1 MLTSAPRS
9 IFQGLV
15 GMNSCLAVVLLSCI
29 SACFLLF
36 QTRPASA
43 QVDYQWNVA
52 GPADWNNAAN
62 WTPAGGPPG
71 TAAGDNAHIGNGGDA
86 TITSAAGTTLGID
99 SLLFDGVAGGQVD
112 QSSDT
117 LALSGS
123 EADANPAGAGRLRIG
138 AVNAGAFGTYNL
150 TGTGI
155 VTATR
160 IQVGETGGGAAP
172 VSTFNQGVI
181 GDAGTTSVTTT
192 QSLNIGGAAGGAVGH
207 GIYNLNSGTLTVP
220 FAGGDDRSLSIGN
233 NVGSVGVM
241 NMYGAATTLTS
252 QQMQIGNGGNGTFNQ
267 HDGTATFNS
276 GGAKWF
282 ALGGSA
288 NGTSGGVGNGT
299 YNLSGGTVNMNS
311 WLFIGANNG
320 AAGTSTGTF
329 NVSGASTVV
338 NSSWIN
344 VGRDTNGFVN
354 QSDGTVHV
362 TNRMLIGDNL
372 ASANGTYTISGGTLD
387 FPGASNFIIGNNGT
401 GNFIQTGGTVTDV
414 NANHFGM
421 DLGAANAGN
430 GNYTMRGG
438 TLDTNSAIHLGNG
451 TNSVGTFNQS
461 GGHARTALN
470 GAWVTVGQG
479 TGSTGTFNMSGGS
492 FDVNTNADGGDGTNG
507 QLHVGFGAN
516 STGVVNQTGGV
527 ISTGHQVTLGWGAGA
542 TGTYNISGATSG
554 PNATVLN
561 ASQDSDQG
569 IVLGWGNGTGVFN
582 QSGGVVNVLHGTLQF
597 GQASTGVTT
606 STGTYNLSG
615 GILNTPLIQKSF
627 AGNTAT
633 FNFNG
638 GTLSPTASAGNFMQG
653 LNAANVQAGGAVI
666 DTNSS
671 VITISQPLLHS
682 GAGTDGGLTLTDSN
696 TAATGNLTLT
706 GANTYNG
713 TTRVINSAGAL
724 GPATLFLGSAL
735 AVQNSTVQMT
745 SGLNNSVQFVGGIG
759 AFTFGGLTGSA
770 NLSLT
775 DGGSSPVT
783 LSVGNNNLETT
794 YTGALGTAADGA
806 NLIKIGSGTLHLTG
820 TQLYSGTTTINGGT
834 LSLNGAS
841 ASLANSSSVDV
852 GGANATGSPTLL
864 ARSGANAGAVH
875 VHGAETTGV
884 PGTIA
889 AGDINTFNAAS
900 LTLDAGANT
909 TFVLGT
915 PGVGGAGV
923 TADLIA
929 VSNALTLPAAGSV
942 VVNLIDNANAGGL
955 GSFGT
960 GTYKL
965 ITESMTTNFANT
977 KFGIGVGIPGFQEAF
992 SNPGGKEIDLVVTP
1006 APTWKAVAVDTNWA
1020 NAANWVNG
1028 LVPGVHDGTTINTD
1042 LAAFTTASNILNPAP
1057 DMNRNLQ
1064 NITFDQ
1070 AAAGAYVIGTTGGNA
1085 LLMTAGGTIQTTALI
1100 TKTETINAP
1109 LVLEGANGSYA
1120 FSSNAP
1126 STANVLLIGGG
1137 ITGGAAGNTVLTLTG
1152 GNTGNNTISGV
1163 IGDGSATTLA
1173 LVKSGAGAWVLNKT
1187 EANTGGTTILGGTL
1201 QLGDGMGNGSVIGPI
1216 SDGGSLRV
1224 ANPNPQ
1230 TISNAISGGG
1240 TLTAAGAGLLTLTN
1254 TNSVSGLTTINGGS
1268 SLQLGDGV
1276 TNNGSV
1282 GGNILDN
1289 GSLTFANPTDL
1300 AYAGAIG
1307 GNGPVTMSGPGTLT
1321 LSGAST
1327 YGGSTTMS
1335 ANVTLT
1341 SAVAANILPSTT
1353 AVTMSGAAALDM
1365 SGVVSDQ
1372 TIGSLGS
1379 ASAATSVNL
1388 GTNNLITGGNG
1399 NNTTFAGSIS
1409 GTGGVV
1415 KNGGGTFTLSN
1426 ANSYSG
1432 ATAINAGA
1440 VQLNHANAAQDS
1452 TVTIGVDNGL
1462 KFGSGVHTFNVGGL
1476 AGAGNLSL
1484 TDTAATAV
1492 TLNAGSNATDSAY
1505 SGVLSGA
1512 GGILGKTGS
1521 GTLTLSGN
1529 NSYSGGTTISSG
1541 TLSATTTNTVLGAG
1555 PVTMSGGRLQLTGG
1569 LKNAI
1574 GINFEGAT
1582 GQAPTLLLASDSAGV
1597 QHSVNWNNVNGTG
1610 VTNTA
1615 GSGSN
1620 TNVDGPIAGMVVDKT
1635 GAATAVTL
1643 AFNANGQSAVSSGQ
1657 ALNTGDLKMMNG
1669 FLALNAF
1676 GDATSNHVDVTL
1688 SNIPFALYDAYAY
1701 VGTSPFSGQLGSM
1714 TLNADGTTTT
1724 FASVSAGN
1732 FTGFV
1737 QATGTDQ
1744 TSANV
1749 SNYFLF
1755 LHRSDASLT
1764 FTLQSINNGN
1774 VGLNGVQLVEAFNP
1788 VLAYANNVVVTAD
1801 STIDVTGTPSA
1812 SLGTLSIGSNT
1823 LFVTGSSYGTDL
1835 PYGLNLG
1842 ATSVS
1847 GGGTTTF
1854 DVANNGAGTGTL
1866 TLASLTTGGA
1876 GRTITK
1882 ANNGTMEI
1890 QGASTING
1898 GSTINV
1904 TGGTMRF
1911 NNTSGAATIGT
1922 GSVATV
1928 ASGATLELAGSFS
1941 ALSSSASVTSRVH
1954 IINNST
1960 QVSGGGLV
1968 VSGTHQQVGAVDG
1981 SGDTVVNAGSDLTSN
1996 HIVQSALV
2004 IGGTAGSPALVTID
2018 ASDALGNPIGQS
2030 SGLVLAGSLTPSS
2043 PFGEGV
2049 VSSCNLSSVAGGGS
2063 ELASLSPSSA
2073 VGGGNPSSIPEPS
2086 SLLLVLFAI
2095 TGLAGQGIAL
2105 RRRARRNDY

>member
-1 MLTSAPRS
+1 MSAT
-9 IFQGLV
+9 V
-15 GMNSCLAVVLLSCI
+15 
-29 SACFLLF
+29 
-36 QTRPASA
+36 
-43 QVDYQWNVA
+43 
-52 GPADWNNAAN
+52 
-62 WTPAGGPPG
+62 
-71 TAAGDNAHIGNGGDA
+71 
-86 TITSAAGTTLGID
+86 
-99 SLLFDGVAGGQVD
+99 
-112 QSSDT
+112 
-117 LALSGS
+117 
-123 EADANPAGAGRLRIG
+123 ANPAGGVL
-138 AVNAGAFGTYNL
+138 NS
-150 TGTGI
+150 
-155 VTATR
+155 
-160 IQVGETGGGAAP
+160 
-172 VSTFNQGVI
+172 STQI
-181 GDAGTTSVTTT
+181 
-192 QSLNIGGAAGGAVGH
+192 AVG
-207 GIYNLNSGTLTVP
+207 
-220 FAGGDDRSLSIGN
+220 
-233 NVGSVGVM
+233 
-241 NMYGAATTLTS
+241 
-252 QQMQIGNGGNGTFNQ
+252 
-267 HDGTATFNS
+267 
-276 GGAKWF
+276 W
-282 ALGGSA
+282 
-288 NGTSGGVGNGT
+288 
-299 YNLSGGTVNMNS
+299 
-311 WLFIGANNG
+311 
-320 AAGTSTGTF
+320 
-329 NVSGASTVV
+329 
-338 NSSWIN
+338 
-344 VGRDTNGFVN
+344 
-354 QSDGTVHV
+354 
-362 TNRMLIGDNL
+362 
-372 ASANGTYTISGGTLD
+372 
-387 FPGASNFIIGNNGT
+387 
-401 GNFIQTGGTVTDV
+401 
-414 NANHFGM
+414 
-421 DLGAANAGN
+421 
-430 GNYTMRGG
+430 
-438 TLDTNSAIHLGNG
+438 
-451 TNSVGTFNQS
+451 
-461 GGHARTALN
+461 
-470 GAWVTVGQG
+470 
-479 TGSTGTFNMSGGS
+479 
-492 FDVNTNADGGDGTNG
+492 
-507 QLHVGFGAN
+507 GAN
-516 STGVVNQTGGV
+516 STGIVNQTGGV
-527 ISTGHQVTLGWGAGA
+527 INSGHQVPLGWGAGS

-561 ASQDSDQG
+561 ASVASDQG

-582 QSGGVVNVLHGTLQF
+582 QSGGVVNILHGTLQF
-597 GQASTGVTT
+597 GQASAGVTT

-638 GTLSPTASAGNFMQG
+638 GTLSPTASAANFMQG

-666 DTNSS
+666 DTNGS
-671 VITISQPLLHS
+671 VITIAQPLLHS

-696 TAATGNLTLT
+696 AGATGNLTLN

-713 TTRVINSAGAL
+713 TTRVISSAGAL
-724 GPATLFLGSAL
+724 GPTTLFLGNAL

-783 LSVGNNNLETT
+783 LSVGNNNSETT
-794 YTGALGTAADGA
+794 FTGALGTAADGA
-806 NLIKIGSGTLHLTG
+806 NLLKIGSGTLHLTG

-834 LSLNGAS
+834 LSLNGAG

-852 GGANATGSPTLL
+852 GGAAASGAPTLL
-864 ARSGANAGAVH
+864 ARAGANAGAVH
-875 VHGAETTGV
+875 VHGPETTGV
-884 PGTIA
+884 AGTIA
-889 AGDINTFNAAS
+889 AGDINTFSAAS

-923 TADLIA
+923 TADLFA

-965 ITESMTTNFANT
+965 ITDSTTTNFTNT
-977 KFGIGVGIPGFQEAF
+977 KFGIGIGIPGFQEAF

-1028 LVPGVHDGTTINTD
+1028 LVPGVHDGTTTNTD
-1042 LAAFTTASNILNPAP
+1042 LADFTTASNILTPAP
-1057 DMNRNLQ
+1057 DLNRNLQ

-1070 AAAGAYVIGTTGGNA
+1070 AVAGAYVIGTTGGNA
-1085 LLMTAGGTIQTTALI
+1085 LLLTAGGQIQTTALI

-1126 STANVLLIGGG
+1126 SSTNVLMIGGG
-1137 ITGGAAGNTVLTLTG
+1137 ITGGAAGSTVLTLTG

-1163 IGDGSATTLA
+1163 IADGAATTLA
-1173 LVKSGAGAWVLNKT
+1173 LLKSGAGTWVLDKT
-1187 EANTGGTTILGGTL
+1187 ETNTGGTTILGGTL
-1201 QLGDGMGNGSVIGPI
+1201 QLGDGTGNGSVIGPI

-1240 TLTAAGAGLLTLTN
+1240 ALTAAGAGLLTLTN
-1254 TNSVSGLTTINGGS
+1254 ANSVSGPTTINGGS

-1276 TNNGSV
+1276 T
-1282 GGNILDN
+1282 NILDN

-1307 GNGPVTMSGPGTLT
+1307 GSGPVTMSGPGTLT

-1327 YGGSTTMS
+1327 YGGSTTIS

-1388 GTNNLITGGNG
+1388 GTKNLITGGNG

-1409 GTGGVV
+1409 GIGGVV

-1476 AGAGNLSL
+1476 AGAGKLSL

-1529 NSYSGGTTISSG
+1529 NSYSGGTTISDG

-1555 PVTMSGGRLQLTGG
+1555 PVNMSGGRLQLTGG
-1569 LKNAI
+1569 VRNAI
-1574 GINFEGAT
+1574 GINFEGANN
-1582 GQAPTLLLASDSAGV
+1582 GSAPTLLLATDSAGV
-1597 QHSVNWNNVNGTG
+1597 SPQVNWNNVNGTG

-1620 TNVDGPIAGMVVDKT
+1620 TNVDGPIAGTVVDKT

-1643 AFNANGQSAVSSGQ
+1643 AFNANGQFAVASGQ
-1657 ALNTGDLKMMNG
+1657 ALNTGDRKLMDGMLYMNY
-1669 FLALNAF
+1669 FNPPSA
-1676 GDATSNHVDVTL
+1676 NHIDVTM
-1688 SNIPFALYDAYAY
+1688 SNIPFPLYDAYAY
-1701 VGTSPFSGQLGSM
+1701 FAASPFSGEISSM
-1714 TLNADGTTTT
+1714 TLNADSTTTT
-1724 FASVSAGN
+1724 FGTAGAGP
-1732 FTGFV
+1732 FAGFV
-1737 QATGTDQ
+1737 QATGVDLA
-1744 TSANV
+1744 SANS
-1749 SNYFLF
+1749 SNYYVFRG
-1755 LHRSDASLT
+1755 RSDGSLT
-1764 FTLQSINNGN
+1764 LTLLGPNPGGNGN
-1774 VGLNGVQLVEAFNP
+1774 SGLNGVQLVEAFNP
-1788 VLAYANNVVVTAD
+1788 VFAYANNVVVTGN
-1801 STIDVTGTPSA
+1801 STIDVSGTPSA

-1854 DVANNGAGTGTL
+1854 DVANNGAGTGKL

-1882 ANNGTMEI
+1882 ANAGTMEI

-1898 GSTINV
+1898 GSNINAA
-1904 TGGTMRF
+1904 GGTLRF
-1911 NNTSGAATIGT
+1911 NNTSGAATIGA
-1922 GSVATV
+1922 GSTAMV

-1941 ALSSSASVTSRVH
+1941 DLSSTASAASRVH
-1954 IINNST
+1954 IINSST
-1960 QVSGGGLV
+1960 RASGGGVV
-1968 VSGTHQQVGAVDG
+1968 VSGTHQQVGAIDG
-1981 SGDTVVNAGSDLTSN
+1981 TGDTVVDAGSDLTAD
-1996 HIVQSALV
+1996 HIVQSSLV
-2004 IGGTAGSPALVTID
+2004 IGGTATSAALVTIA
-2018 ASDALGNPIGQS
+2018 ASDASGNPLA
-2030 SGLVLAGSLTPSS
+2030 SGFA
-2043 PFGEGV
+2043 
-2049 VSSCNLSSVAGGGS
+2049 VAG
-2063 ELASLSPSSA
+2063 SLSPSGPFA
-2073 VGGGNPSSIPEPS
+2073 AGTDGGS
-2086 SLLLVLFAI
+2086 SLLASGGSSAGSGSSLGGANLGS
-2095 TGLAGQGIAL
+2095 GLSSVPEPASLLLMALGGGIAL
-2105 RRRARRNDY
+2105 LAALRRKIIRR